1 MYSQSLIAPKKQQE
15 GNKMEGEIS
24 LFASQYST
32 ANVLFQALWKQDSSV
47 TEWEVCPIH
56 AVPSN
61 STEHVLFRVNALPRH
76 KISLH
81 SVSQQ

>member
-1 MYSQSLIAPKKQQE
+1 
-15 GNKMEGEIS
+15 MEGESS
-24 LFASQYST
+24 LFVSQYST

-61 STEHVLFRVNALPRH
+61 STEAGTLQGKRFTSP
-76 KISLH
+76 
-81 SVSQQ
+81 

>member
-1 MYSQSLIAPKKQQE
+1 MTIPKWLLIALKKQQE

-24 LFASQYST
+24 LFESQCNT
-32 ANVLFQALWKQDSSV
+32 AHVLSQALWKQDSSV

-61 STEHVLFRVNALPRH
+61 STEAGTLPG
-76 KISLH
+76 KCFS
-81 SVSQQ
+81 SP